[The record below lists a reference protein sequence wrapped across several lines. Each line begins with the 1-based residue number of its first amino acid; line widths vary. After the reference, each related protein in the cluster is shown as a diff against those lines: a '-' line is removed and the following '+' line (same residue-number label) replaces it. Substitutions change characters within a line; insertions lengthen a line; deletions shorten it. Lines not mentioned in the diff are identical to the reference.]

1 MMTKRQ
7 LLELKEKI
15 DVAKSE
21 VATLKGR
28 QDYLMQQLQ
37 EQWDCKTVKM
47 AEKKVEELQANIDN
61 IDIQIEKGI
70 DELKSKYNVY

>member
-1 MMTKRQ
+1 MMTKKQ

-15 DVAKSE
+15 DVTKSE

-37 EQWDCKTVKM
+37 EQWDCKTIKM
-47 AEKKVEELQANIDN
+47 AEKKDEELQDSIDN
-61 IDIQIEKGI
+61 IDIEIEKGI
-70 DELKSKYNVY
+70 N

>member
-1 MMTKRQ
+1 MTKRQ

-28 QDYLMQQLQ
+28 QDYLIQQLQ

-47 AEKKVEELQANIDN
+47 AEKKVEELQVSIDN
-61 IDIQIEKGI
+61 IDIEIEKGI
-70 DELKSKYNVY
+70 NELKSKYNVY

>member
-1 MMTKRQ
+1 MTKKQ

-15 DVAKSE
+15 DVTKSE

-37 EQWDCKTVKM
+37 EQWDCKTIKM
-47 AEKKVEELQANIDN
+47 AEKKDEELQDSIDN
-61 IDIQIEKGI
+61 IDIEIEKGI
-70 DELKSKYNVY
+70 N

>member
-1 MMTKRQ
+1 MTKKQ

-15 DVAKSE
+15 DVTKSE

-37 EQWDCKTVKM
+37 EQWDCKTIKM
-47 AEKKVEELQANIDN
+47 AEKKVEELQVSIDN
-61 IDIQIEKGI
+61 IDIEIEKGI
-70 DELKSKYNVY
+70 NELKSKYNVY

>member
-1 MMTKRQ
+1 MMTKKQ

-15 DVAKSE
+15 DVTKSE

-61 IDIQIEKGI
+61 IDIQIENGI

>member
-21 VATLKGR
+21 VATLQGR

-47 AEKKVEELQANIDN
+47 AEKKVEELQVSIDN
-61 IDIQIEKGI
+61 IDIEIEKGI
-70 DELKSKYNVY
+70 NELKSKYNVY

>member
-1 MMTKRQ
+1 MMTKNQ

-15 DVAKSE
+15 DVTKSE

>member
-28 QDYLMQQLQ
+28 QDYLIQQLQ

-47 AEKKVEELQANIDN
+47 AEKKVEELQVSFDN
-61 IDIQIEKGI
+61 IDIEIEKGI
-70 DELKSKYNVY
+70 NELKSKYNVY

>member
-1 MMTKRQ
+1 MMTKKQ

-15 DVAKSE
+15 DVTKSE

-37 EQWDCKTVKM
+37 EQWDCKTIKM
-47 AEKKVEELQANIDN
+47 AEKKVEELQVSIDN
-61 IDIQIEKGI
+61 IDIEIEKGI
-70 DELKSKYNVY
+70 NELKSKYNVY

>member
-28 QDYLMQQLQ
+28 QDYLIQQLQ

-47 AEKKVEELQANIDN
+47 AEKKVEELQVSIDN
-61 IDIQIEKGI
+61 IDIEIEKGI
-70 DELKSKYNVY
+70 NELKSKYNVY

>member
-1 MMTKRQ
+1 MMTKKQ

-15 DVAKSE
+15 DVTKSE